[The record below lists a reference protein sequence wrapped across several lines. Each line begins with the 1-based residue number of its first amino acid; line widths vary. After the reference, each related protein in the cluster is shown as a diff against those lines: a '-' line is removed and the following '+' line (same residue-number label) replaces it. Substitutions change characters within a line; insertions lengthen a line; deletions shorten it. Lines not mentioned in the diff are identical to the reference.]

1 MFTEQNSNEEKL
13 QVILQTVSD
22 VIVTIDYNGTVLQ
35 VNQSLEK
42 LFGYTPAE
50 LTGHNISMLM
60 PEPYASEHNHY
71 LARYLETGK
80 AGIIGIGRELAA
92 KHKNGHL
99 FPIHLSVSKADTFP
113 FFVGVIRDMS
123 ELVKLEK
130 QTLLISEIE
139 RNRISRELHDE
150 LGQNLTGLAMQ
161 FHNIASKLCTADLQL
176 QHQLQ
181 HMSNE
186 LQKNV
191 RSIRRVISELATVDL
206 EEQGLTNALSTF
218 VQSCNHFGKSRVF
231 LHCDGKRPKQDYS
244 VEVQLYRIAREAIY
258 NALKH
263 ANASRIDVSL
273 EQKNDSIR
281 LCIQDNGKGLPP
293 DSIIRDGRLI
303 KEGHGLRN
311 IHYRAHVIGANL
323 TIRSSAETGTRIEC
337 LFTGFSTEAKQRK
350 EDPHEQDSAGR

>member
-1 MFTEQNSNEEKL
+1 MFTEQNKNDEEL

-22 VIVTIDYNGTVLQ
+22 FIVTIDYQGIVLQ

-50 LTGHNISMLM
+50 LIGRNISMLM
-60 PEPYASEHNHY
+60 PEPYASEHDHY
-71 LARYLETGK
+71 LARYLQTGK
-80 AGIIGIGRELAA
+80 AGIIGIGRELVA
-92 KHKNGHL
+92 KHKNGRL
-99 FPIHLSVSKADTFP
+99 FPIHLSVSKADTLP
-113 FFVGVIRDMS
+113 FFVGVIHDMS

-130 QTLLISEIE
+130 QTLLISEME

-150 LGQNLTGLAMQ
+150 LGQNLSGLAMQ
-161 FHNIASKLCTADLQL
+161 LHGIASQLGTTDNPLQQQL
-176 QHQLQ
+176 QQ
-181 HMSNE
+181 MSNE

-191 RSIRRVISELATVDL
+191 RNISHVISELATVDL
-206 EEQGLTNALSTF
+206 EEQGLKNALIQL
-218 VQSCNHFGKSRVF
+218 VHNCNTYGKSRVY
-231 LHCDGKRPKQDYS
+231 LHCDGERLTQDYS
-244 VEVQLYRIAREAIY
+244 VDVQLYRITREAIY

-263 ANASRIDVSL
+263 ADASRIDVSL

-281 LCIQDNGKGLPP
+281 LCIQDDGKGLPA

-311 IHYRAHVIGANL
+311 IHYRAHVIGAHL

-337 LFTGFSTEAKQRK
+337 TFTGFSTEAQHIN
-350 EDPHEQDSAGR
+350 EDQHAQDSAGR